1 MPEVIEEYLGDGL
14 YARYNGH
21 QIALMANSHIS
32 PTDTVYLD
40 PDVFASLQ
48 RFVERIAA
56 AENEKLDKLP
66 CGHSKSACWDAF
78 LNICVACGVE
88 KDS

>member
-1 MPEVIEEYLGDGL
+1 MPEVIEEYLGDSL
-14 YARYNGH
+14 YARYDGF
-21 QIALMANSHIS
+21 QIALMANDPHFPSA
-32 PTDTVYLD
+32 TVYLD
-40 PDVFASLQ
+40 PEVFANLKK
-48 RFVERIAA
+48 FADRIAA

>member
-14 YARYNGH
+14 YAKYDGFH
-21 QIALMANSHIS
+21 IVLMANSHIS

-40 PDVFASLQ
+40 PYVFSALQ
-48 RFVERIAA
+48 RFADRIAA

-66 CGHSKSACWDAF
+66 CGHSKTACWDPF
-78 LNICVACGVE
+78 LNICIACKVE